1 MHHVQTILAALPVR
15 GRHVRIVSTLLQLNP
30 PRDYRT
36 QSRIQHTK
44 LSAVFVT
51 KIPHSITPPN
61 MAAGH
66 PRYLLHTAALYPHT
80 YRKWPPAIEALCAQ
94 IIRAGCSWQS
104 RTDTAGPGRRG
115 PGPLGPECG
124 HSRMHRTCI
133 AHACAACVC
142 MCTCVCARECLSAR
156 VCIVQEY
163 CEGGASWR
171 SSAQGL
177 RRRARKPIMI

>member
-1 MHHVQTILAALPVR
+1 MR

-36 QSRIQHTK
+36 QSRIPHTK

-124 HSRMHRTCI
+124 HSGMHRTCI
-133 AHACAACVC
+133 AYACAACVC
-142 MCTCVCARECLSAR
+142 MCSCVCARECLSAR